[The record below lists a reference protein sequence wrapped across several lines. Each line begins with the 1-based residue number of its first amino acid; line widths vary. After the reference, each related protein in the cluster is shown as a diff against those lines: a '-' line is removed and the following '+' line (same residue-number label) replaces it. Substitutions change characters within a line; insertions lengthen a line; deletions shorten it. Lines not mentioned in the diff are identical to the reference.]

1 MVTDAVLAS
10 ALASATRRWL
20 RHAPPPGQ
28 SNQAGITEPMTNQR
42 TPVPFRVR
50 GAWVVALIVLAGCGV
65 KEPETKGGP
74 LVSRRLSEEQY
85 RTSIADIFGP
95 DIKIGG
101 RFEPEIRANG
111 LLAVGQS
118 KVTISPTALE
128 QFEKMALS
136 IADQV
141 VSESRRKSLACSP
154 SDARAPDDACA
165 ARIIQ
170 SYGTRLY
177 RRPLADGELA
187 QKTALAKSVT
197 ASSSD
202 FYIGLKYALGSL
214 LVSPRFLFRHEVAE
228 AKDGA
233 FQLDGYSKASR
244 ISFFL
249 WNAPPDQ
256 ELLDAAQNGEL
267 DTARGR
273 DRQVERLIASP
284 RFEHGVRTFFS
295 DFMAFDDFDL
305 LAKDA
310 VIYPKFS
317 PRVTA
322 DAREQ
327 TMRTIIN
334 QVLTQQ
340 GDYRDIFT
348 TRKTEMT
355 RNLGM
360 VYRIPVAEDGWQ
372 PYEFPEGDPRAGVLS
387 QISFLALHSHPGRS
401 SPTLRGKAVR
411 ELVLCQAVPPPP
423 PDVNFDAFQDI
434 SDPNYKTA
442 RQRLKPHETQKA
454 CAACHK
460 ITDPIGLAFENFDS
474 LGQHRTHENGALIDP
489 SGVLDEKPF
498 RDARSLAE
506 VMRNHPAVPSC
517 LVQSLYKYGSG
528 RVVGR
533 GERPWMTWLEEEF
546 ASSGYKI
553 PQIMRSIVLSEG
565 FYAVTATNQQM
576 VAEVSK

>member
-1 MVTDAVLAS
+1 
-10 ALASATRRWL
+10 
-20 RHAPPPGQ
+20 
-28 SNQAGITEPMTNQR
+28 MTNPR
-42 TPVPFRVR
+42 KPVPFRVS
-50 GAWVVALIVLAGCGV
+50 GALLAALALAGCGV
-65 KEPETKGGP
+65 SEPETKGGP
-74 LVSRRLSEEQY
+74 LVSRRISEEQY
-85 RTSIADIFGP
+85 RTSIADIFGS

-118 KVTISPTALE
+118 KVTISPTAVE

-136 IADQV
+136 IADQA
-141 VSESRRKSLACSP
+141 VSEPRRKSLACAP
-154 SDARAPDDACA
+154 ADVHAPDDACA
-165 ARIIQ
+165 AKVVQ
-170 SYGTRLY
+170 HYGTLLY

-187 QKTALAKSVT
+187 QKTALAKAVT
-197 ASSSD
+197 ASSGD
-202 FYIGLKYALGSL
+202 FYVGLKYALGSL
-214 LVSPRFLFRHEVAE
+214 LVSPRFLFRHEVAK
-228 AKDGA
+228 AQDGA
-233 FQLDGYSKASR
+233 FRLDGYSKASR

-256 ELLDAAQNGEL
+256 VLLDAAGKGEL
-267 DTARGR
+267 DSAEGLE
-273 DRQVERLIASP
+273 RQVERLIASP
-284 RFEHGVRTFFS
+284 RFEHGVRAFFS
-295 DFMAFDDFDL
+295 DFMAFDDFDV
-305 LAKDA
+305 LAKDP

-334 QVLTQQ
+334 QVLAQD
-340 GDYRDIFT
+340 GDYREIFT

-372 PYEFPEGDPRAGVLS
+372 PYEFPEGDPRAGILS
-387 QISFLALHSHPGRS
+387 QVSFLALHSHPGRS

-411 ELVLCQAVPPPP
+411 ELMLCQAVPPPP
-423 PDVNFDAFQDI
+423 PNVNFDVFQDI
-434 SDPNYKTA
+434 SNPKYKTA

-454 CAACHK
+454 CASCHK

-474 LGQHRTHENGALIDP
+474 MGSYRTHENGGLIDP

-498 RDARSLAE
+498 EDARSLGE

-517 LVQSLYKYGSG
+517 LVQSLYKYGTG
-528 RVVGR
+528 RAVGR
-533 GERPWMTWLEEEF
+533 GEKPWLTWLEEEF

-553 PQIMRSIVLSEG
+553 PQIMRSIVLSDG
-565 FYAVTATNQQM
+565 FYAVTATSQQM
-576 VAEVSK
+576 VAGVTK